1 MGCPYC
7 KTGIKLKYKCTN
19 CGAVWCNNGMCRGSK
34 GKLQQ
39 SRHPN
44 NTCYT
49 CRKKGIQKIQ
59 CHQLRKPLLF
69 KVKANC
75 TLIN

>member
-19 CGAVWCNNGMCRGSK
+19 CGAVWCNNGICPGSG
-34 GKLQQ
+34 GKKQI

-44 NTCYT
+44 NTCMT
-49 CRKKGIQKIQ
+49 CRKKGIQKI
-59 CHQLRKPLLF
+59 
-69 KVKANC
+69 
-75 TLIN
+75 